1 MAHVLEQRK
10 PRVGGCGDYTSKLIK
25 NVFSFKCEH
34 CDQGKAKKQRKTKK
48 PRSKEANNVKHK
60 RSRFIGKRFCTLRT
74 SIDFENAGNC
84 FFGLSF

>member
-10 PRVGGCGDYTSKLIK
+10 PRVGGCGDCTSKLIK

-48 PRSKEANNVKHK
+48 PKSKEANNVKHK
-60 RSRFIGKRFCTLRT
+60 GSRFIGKRFFLVSTLL
-74 SIDFENAGNC
+74 I
-84 FFGLSF
+84 LK

>member
-34 CDQGKAKKQRKTKK
+34 SDQGKAKKQRKTKK
-48 PRSKEANNVKHK
+48 PKSKEANNVKHK
-60 RSRFIGKRFCTLRT
+60 GSRFIGKRFFLVSKT
-74 SIDFENAGNC
+74 
-84 FFGLSF
+84 